1 MLILEYLL
9 KNNYKNQNSEGSD
22 NSCNADTF
30 LAQIF
35 SDGCPDLTTTTVVPT
50 STTAQVTTEDQFST
64 EVIPVRV
71 IRLIHV
77 GCITLTVEVHL

>member
-1 MLILEYLL
+1 MFILEYLL
-9 KNNYKNQNSEGSD
+9 KIYYKNQNSEGSD

-77 GCITLTVEVHL
+77 DCITFTVEVQL